1 LEPAGDA
8 CDSWNRYKE
17 DIQMMKNLGVSSY
30 RFSLEWSKI
39 EPSEGNFDL
48 WAVKHYEDV
57 IDELIKNGIEPMITL
72 HHFTNPIWF
81 EKMGAFEHEKS
92 IKYFVRFS
100 EFVFKQ
106 YSNKVSS
113 HLNSKTKVK
122 FWCTINESEVIV
134 LLGYLEGR
142 FPPGKKLEFN
152 TAKMVLK
159 NLLEAH
165 VQTYYA
171 LKQLP
176 NGEKSKIGF
185 VKDIIQFDPYNTL
198 NPVDLLISYG
208 MNHILTESILKFF
221 ETGKFQFIPFMTFH
235 ENPKAKKSLDFIGLN
250 YYTHVLPTLQMSLKE
265 PIVPKIR
272 FDEKLTE
279 MNYTIYAEGF
289 YRALKRLSHL
299 RVPIIVTENGAP
311 DSKDV
316 LREEWIK
323 KYIYAMQKA
332 IYEGVNVIGYF

>member
-106 YSNKVSS
+106 YSNKVSRP
-113 HLNSKTKVK
+113 
-122 FWCTINESEVIV
+122 FE
-134 LLGYLEGR
+134 
-142 FPPGKKLEFN
+142 
-152 TAKMVLK
+152 LK
-159 NLLEAH
+159 N
-165 VQTYYA
+165 
-171 LKQLP
+171 
-176 NGEKSKIGF
+176 
-185 VKDIIQFDPYNTL
+185 
-198 NPVDLLISYG
+198 
-208 MNHILTESILKFF
+208 
-221 ETGKFQFIPFMTFH
+221 
-235 ENPKAKKSLDFIGLN
+235 
-250 YYTHVLPTLQMSLKE
+250 
-265 PIVPKIR
+265 
-272 FDEKLTE
+272 
-279 MNYTIYAEGF
+279 
-289 YRALKRLSHL
+289 
-299 RVPIIVTENGAP
+299 
-311 DSKDV
+311 
-316 LREEWIK
+316 
-323 KYIYAMQKA
+323 
-332 IYEGVNVIGYF
+332 